1 MQTGFIKKLLFRGI
15 LFARSSGRRAFS
27 FALEKTSS
35 FTVISEIRKTRSD
48 RLFQRATPFLFSS
61 FSFQIYTKRERKR
74 ERERE
79 RELAVRRLNVPRFFS
94 FHLRLFLA
102 HWFPPFLLRFC
113 FLNPLPSPPSL
124 SLFDDRHFIFFTSAF
139 ARSSIPPFIFFLDFI
154 PLSRSSRFLSSLP
167 PLYPLDFYS
176 HTLPLSFCPRTHPY
190 PIHQPL
196 SLSLSLSLSLLA
208 GSFSSVSIP
217 LSSCPSLFTSRVL
230 SLLRFFVLSPAT
242 HYYFSHGSLRVPL
255 LERPINFAAIL
266 RLALSQSW
274 APSTFLAALP
284 TSASPRLPARVVS
297 RRACKYASV
306 FLRVTRAYIRVHV
319 YTCIRTGACAMHV
332 VPNLHRAFNIGRLR
346 HNFPAG
352 TQSWP
357 TGTRG
362 SLRFIPCTDTRISAE
377 ICTKNAAWRGHNSPT
392 WRWFYIRRK
401 IDGADDYRRP
411 ISRPFIPRVVA
422 PRVFSTPPSLTRHS
436 PSLFLFSFLVAY
448 FSFFFFTDILFY
460 TMHSI
465 FHFNENPFVAASI
478 NEIDGLRDSVFIGG

>member
-196 SLSLSLSLSLLA
+196 SLSLSLSFSLPACRLVLFRLYPSIFVSVSFHQPRPLIITLFRALPGNSLLFFA
-208 GSFSSVSIP
+208 RFATRAVARATDKFCRDIAFGIIAIMSTKYLP
-217 LSSCPSLFTSRVL
+217 CRPSRVCQ
-230 SLLRFFVLSPAT
+230 PA
-242 HYYFSHGSLRVPL
+242 
-255 LERPINFAAIL
+255 
-266 RLALSQSW
+266 
-274 APSTFLAALP
+274 
-284 TSASPRLPARVVS
+284 SASPRR
-297 RRACKYASV
+297 
-306 FLRVTRAYIRVHV
+306 
-319 YTCIRTGACAMHV
+319 
-332 VPNLHRAFNIGRLR
+332 
-346 HNFPAG
+346 
-352 TQSWP
+352 
-357 TGTRG
+357 
-362 SLRFIPCTDTRISAE
+362 
-377 ICTKNAAWRGHNSPT
+377 
-392 WRWFYIRRK
+392 
-401 IDGADDYRRP
+401 
-411 ISRPFIPRVVA
+411 VA
-422 PRVFSTPPSLTRHS
+422 PRV
-436 PSLFLFSFLVAY
+436 
-448 FSFFFFTDILFY
+448 
-460 TMHSI
+460 
-465 FHFNENPFVAASI
+465 
-478 NEIDGLRDSVFIGG
+478 

>member
-1 MQTGFIKKLLFRGI
+1 MRVHLADALFPSRWKKPHRSPLYPKYGRLVATGFFNAPPLFFFP
-15 LFARSSGRRAFS
+15 LF
-27 FALEKTSS
+27 
-35 FTVISEIRKTRSD
+35 
-48 RLFQRATPFLFSS
+48 PFKY
-61 FSFQIYTKRERKR
+61 IPKER

-79 RELAVRRLNVPRFFS
+79 RERKRACRAPIKRSTLFFIPPSTLPRPLIPSFPFTFLFFKPS
-94 FHLRLFLA
+94 
-102 HWFPPFLLRFC
+102 
-113 FLNPLPSPPSL
+113 PLPSL
-124 SLFDDRHFIFFTSAF
+124 SIPLR
-139 ARSSIPPFIFFLDFI
+139 RSSFYILYVYLRPLFYSTFYFLSRFYPLIAVLSI
-154 PLSRSSRFLSSLP
+154 PLFASTSLSSRFLFPHSSIIFLP
-167 PLYPLDFYS
+167 PYAPL
-176 HTLPLSFCPRTHPY
+176 PHP
-190 PIHQPL
+190 PA

-284 TSASPRLPARVVS
+284 ASASPRLPARVVS

-448 FSFFFFTDILFY
+448 FSFFFFYRHTFLHDALDFSFQRKSFRCREY
-460 TMHSI
+460 
-465 FHFNENPFVAASI
+465 
-478 NEIDGLRDSVFIGG
+478 